1 MRRISLVVSAIAVAL
16 IGASSA
22 HASTSTVTIGSP
34 LTATF
39 GGQLFSVPSGTWA
52 NTVLSEPVA
61 APTSPVPGTVVR
73 WRLAGNYSG
82 GPFELRV
89 LRAGYGGYTGAGT
102 SAPVTPLGSG
112 TQTFSTNLPIQV
124 GDLIGLDVTSGTGVS
139 VSS

>member
-52 NTVLSEPVA
+52 NTVLSEPGA
-61 APTSPVPGTVVR
+61 APTSPV
-73 WRLAGNYSG
+73 
-82 GPFELRV
+82 
-89 LRAGYGGYTGAGT
+89 
-102 SAPVTPLGSG
+102 SG
-112 TQTFSTNLPIQV
+112 TLV
-124 GDLIGLDVTSGTGVS
+124 R
-139 VSS
+139 